1 MAGTRQA
8 ALIAGLL
15 CGWLAGAAAA
25 GAQTIPLPVPAPL
38 AKEGAA
44 GSGPRPPATVQST
57 PAPAAQQAPAPAA
70 TNPLSALI
78 DRLTGNSSGS
88 ESASA
93 FDPTQR
99 ALCNKV
105 STYLSGI
112 QALSGN
118 FVQIGPDGRR
128 AGGHL
133 YLQKPGKVRF
143 EYDPPSPI
151 DVVADGQSVV
161 VRNRQLATQ
170 DVWPLS
176 QTPLR
181 YLLADRIDLLRDTN
195 VVGVS
200 ADDTFVTI
208 VVEESQ
214 ALIGTSRLSMMFD
227 AKNFRLKQWTI
238 TDPQGLDTTIA
249 VSNLDTSKRPDPDL
263 FKIDYTR
270 YVQ

>member
-8 ALIAGLL
+8 ALIAVLL
-15 CGWLAGAAAA
+15 CGWLMSPAAKAES
-25 GAQTIPLPVPAPL
+25 IPLPVPAPFP
-38 AKEGAA
+38 KEGAVGA
-44 GSGPRPPATVQST
+44 VPRPPAAVQS
-57 PAPAAQQAPAPAA
+57 APAPAS
-70 TNPLSALI
+70 TNQGGIGSFLDHIIHPQSSEPA
-78 DRLTGNSSGS
+78 GN
-88 ESASA
+88 SA

-105 STYLSGI
+105 SSYLSSI
-112 QALSGN
+112 QTLSGN

-128 AGGHL
+128 TSGQL

-143 EYDPPSPI
+143 EYNPPSPI
-151 DVVADGQSVV
+151 DVIADGQSLV

-200 ADDTFVTI
+200 ADGTFVTI
-208 VVEESQ
+208 VIEESKPFV
-214 ALIGTSRLSMMFD
+214 GSSRLMMMFD
-227 AKNFRLKQWTI
+227 AKNIRLKQWTI
-238 TDPQGLDTTIA
+238 TDAQGFDTTIA
-249 VSNLDTSKRPDPDL
+249 LSNLDSSKRPDPDL

>member
-1 MAGTRQA
+1 MAGIRQA
-8 ALIAGLL
+8 ALIAVLL
-15 CGWLAGAAAA
+15 GGWLAGAAAA
-25 GAQTIPLPVPAPL
+25 GAETIPLPVPAPFP
-38 AKEGAA
+38 KEGAA
-44 GSGPRPPATVQST
+44 GNTPRPPAAVKSD
-57 PAPAAQQAPAPAA
+57 PAPAPAPS
-70 TNPLSALI
+70 NQGGIGSFL
-78 DRLTGNSSGS
+78 DRLFSGKGESSDPGVN
-88 ESASA
+88 SA

-105 STYLSGI
+105 SSYLSSI

-128 AGGHL
+128 ATGHL

-208 VVEESQ
+208 AIEESQ
-214 ALIGTSRLSMMFD
+214 ALIGTSRLMMMFD

-238 TDPQGLDTTIA
+238 TDPQGLDTTIM

>member
-1 MAGTRQA
+1 MAGIRQA
-8 ALIAGLL
+8 ALIAVLL
-15 CGWLAGAAAA
+15 GGWLAGAAAA
-25 GAQTIPLPVPAPL
+25 GAETIPLPVPAPFH
-38 AKEGAA
+38 KEGAA
-44 GSGPRPPATVQST
+44 GNTPRPPATVQST
-57 PAPAAQQAPAPAA
+57 PAPAPSPAPAP

-78 DRLTGNSSGS
+78 DRLTGNSPPS
-88 ESASA
+88 ESGVNSA

-105 STYLSGI
+105 SSYLSSI

-128 AGGHL
+128 ATGHL

-208 VVEESQ
+208 AIEESQ
-214 ALIGTSRLSMMFD
+214 ALIGTSRLMMMFD

-238 TDPQGLDTTIA
+238 TDPQGLDTTIM

>member
-1 MAGTRQA
+1 
-8 ALIAGLL
+8 
-15 CGWLAGAAAA
+15 
-25 GAQTIPLPVPAPL
+25 V
-38 AKEGAA
+38 
-44 GSGPRPPATVQST
+44 PRPPAAVQS
-57 PAPAAQQAPAPAA
+57 APAP
-70 TNPLSALI
+70 TDQGGIGSFLDHLIHRNPQ
-78 DRLTGNSSGS
+78 SSD
-88 ESASA
+88 SA

-105 STYLSGI
+105 SNYLSSI
-112 QALSGN
+112 QTLSGN

-128 AGGHL
+128 TSGQL

-143 EYDPPSPI
+143 EYNPPSPI
-151 DVVADGQSVV
+151 DVIADGQSLV

-200 ADDTFVTI
+200 ADGTSVTI
-208 VVEESQ
+208 VIEESQ
-214 ALIGTSRLSMMFD
+214 PFVGSSRLMMMFD
-227 AKNFRLKQWTI
+227 AKNIRLKQWTI
-238 TDPQGLDTTIA
+238 TDAQGFDTTIA
-249 VSNLDTSKRPDPDL
+249 LSNLDSSKRPDPDL